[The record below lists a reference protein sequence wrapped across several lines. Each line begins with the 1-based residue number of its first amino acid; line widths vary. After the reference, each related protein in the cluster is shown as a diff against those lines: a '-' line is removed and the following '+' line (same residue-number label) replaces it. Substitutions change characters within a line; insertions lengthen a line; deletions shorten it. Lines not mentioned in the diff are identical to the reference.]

1 MLINCVW
8 EHNGNDS
15 LIYADNCIGAY
26 TRGKSREEA
35 LSKLNNEITSY
46 HNWLG
51 ADYDGALEAVII
63 QDKPSELQIC
73 DADSDVLFYS
83 EELPLS
89 IEDYKNLKALA
100 LKSAADFL
108 QLYEAL
114 PDKNISS
121 LPARR
126 SFYGD
131 VPRTGFEMYEHTKN
145 VNAYYFGEIGVEVDN
160 EGSILQCRKRGFE
173 RLEAENG
180 FLNKAA
186 EEGSYGEKWSLRKL
200 MRRFIWHDRIHAKA
214 MYRMALKTFPD
225 SEIPNI
231 FKFII

>member
-51 ADYDGALEAVII
+51 ADYDGAPEAVII

-160 EGSILQCRKRGFE
+160 EGSILQCRKRGF
-173 RLEAENG
+173 
-180 FLNKAA
+180 
-186 EEGSYGEKWSLRKL
+186 
-200 MRRFIWHDRIHAKA
+200 
-214 MYRMALKTFPD
+214 
-225 SEIPNI
+225 
-231 FKFII
+231 